1 MIEVPLM
8 RSELE
13 VLIEVI
19 DAAQA
24 KGWPSSKDKSFKVD
38 FVKQQL
44 EKKLAELKSQGWQ
57 GGR

>member
-1 MIEVPLM
+1 MIKVPLM

-13 VLIEVI
+13 VLIEAIEV
-19 DAAQA
+19 ACLT
-24 KGWPSSKDKSFKVD
+24 GWPSKDKDFKIG

-44 EKKLAELKSQGWQ
+44 ERKLAELKSQGWQ